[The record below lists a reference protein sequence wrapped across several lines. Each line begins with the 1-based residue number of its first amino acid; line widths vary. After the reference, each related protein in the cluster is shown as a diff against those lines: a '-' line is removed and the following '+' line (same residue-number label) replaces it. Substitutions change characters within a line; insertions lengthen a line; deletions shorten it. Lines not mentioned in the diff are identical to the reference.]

1 MNDKQE
7 ETVYVVSPVAQEESV
22 SEYCM
27 MVCGKI
33 LMGILEI
40 EGGHFLPC
48 YEEECPY
55 TKKSMEIGVD
65 AETGETIIGRL
76 LADPHGPEYYQQS
89 FDLPLPVA

>member
-33 LMGILEI
+33 LILPAM
-40 EGGHFLPC
+40 L
-48 YEEECPY
+48 
-55 TKKSMEIGVD
+55 
-65 AETGETIIGRL
+65 
-76 LADPHGPEYYQQS
+76 
-89 FDLPLPVA
+89 